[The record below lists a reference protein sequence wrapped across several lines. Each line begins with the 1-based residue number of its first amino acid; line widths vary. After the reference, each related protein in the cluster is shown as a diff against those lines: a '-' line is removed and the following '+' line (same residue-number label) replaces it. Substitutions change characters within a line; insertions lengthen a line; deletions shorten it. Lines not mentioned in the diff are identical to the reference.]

1 VGIRTPWTLSSKTSW
16 TRTHQVGG
24 WVFVFGG
31 IAFMAAGLVHRPWAM
46 MCAGV
51 LFAAGLLAI
60 IVYSFVVWRND
71 PDKVPPAGTSPA

>member
-1 VGIRTPWTLSSKTSW
+1 
-16 TRTHQVGG
+16 
-24 WVFVFGG
+24 
-31 IAFMAAGLVHRPWAM
+31 M